1 MLIRWSVPLLLT
13 LTACAPS
20 GGDHEQAQAGAQAN
34 RGVIRLALPS
44 EPAPLETPPQQPE
57 GAVWSPLGGGGVAF
71 GLPGQPPLF
80 EVSCTHTAD
89 GTARLRFTRRAR
101 AEEGAQALLAVEG
114 NGHVARIAVN
124 VTRAGDPGEWQGEI
138 NAAKETAGSIKGG
151 EKMIATLP
159 GGGALK
165 LPPYPEAGK
174 LLDACR
180 ASNRKPEAEAST
192 PP

>member
-13 LTACAPS
+13 LAACAPS
-20 GGDHEQAQAGAQAN
+20 GGDQAKQEADK
-34 RGVIRLALPS
+34 GVIRIALPS
-44 EPAPLETPPQQPE
+44 ETAPLEAPPQQPE
-57 GAVWSPLGGGGVAF
+57 GAVWSLRGGGGVAF
-71 GLPGQPPLF
+71 GLAGQPPLL
-80 EVSCTHTAD
+80 EITCTHTAD

-101 AEEGAQALLAVEG
+101 AEAGAQALLAVEG
-114 NGHVARIAVN
+114 NGHVARVAVN

-151 EKMIATLP
+151 EKMIVTLP